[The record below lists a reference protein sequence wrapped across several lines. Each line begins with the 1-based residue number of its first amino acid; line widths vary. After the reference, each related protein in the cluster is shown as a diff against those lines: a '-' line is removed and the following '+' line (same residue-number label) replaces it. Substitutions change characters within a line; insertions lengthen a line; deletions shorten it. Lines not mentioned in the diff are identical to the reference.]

1 MRKLLTLVALVS
13 FGLFQ
18 QTINAQCADGEVE
31 FLISSS
37 GGDYP
42 GEKWLS
48 ITTEEN
54 GAGELI
60 WSQGNGTIG
69 NGAGLL
75 SNEPVCLMSNT
86 TYYINAYDQ
95 YDDSWDGTLY
105 EVTLNGVVI
114 ANNGGESPDDG
125 ADTDPSFN
133 WDGSEE
139 EFESSE
145 SFFFDGA
152 AKDFTAFSHPAQT
165 GDAVID
171 FDNKTV
177 DLEVSGSTDLSTLVV
192 DFSLSPLA
200 EAAVGGLAQEAGTT
214 ENDFNT
220 TVTYALTAFD
230 GSIEEWAVTVT
241 NATISSENDLLTFS
255 IDGVDA
261 VIDGNAFTL
270 DLPYSSFITNLT
282 PIFTSSEFSTVSV
295 GVDDQESGVSA
306 NDFTEPLV
314 YTIAAED
321 GSTQDYTVTVTVED
335 SEPGVVCSTAIE
347 LTLPIEDLD
356 GTTEG
361 SLDDYSELGGC
372 NDNYIGGDDLVYTF
386 TVEEAS
392 FLSGS
397 VSGSWTG
404 VSVMNGC
411 PGSGGSCI
419 AQGSGSTGGSFSD
432 QFIEAGDYYAI
443 VSTFPSPQFTTFTLN
458 LNASSATDFLS
469 FSFDEETGPAV
480 IDTENHTIDI
490 EVNIAAD
497 VNALIPSF
505 EASGTSEVYLADVIQ
520 ISEVTVNDY
529 ANTAV
534 YTVIAPDGIQQDWTI
549 NVTTA
554 TALSDQNEIISYAID
569 GNEAT
574 IEGTSITLAMPYTYD
589 ISDLTAD
596 FEVSP
601 FATVTIGINI
611 QISGATDNNFS
622 EGDLVYTVTAEDG
635 TTQDFIVS
643 VTVGEPGLGVI
654 CSSAEELVF
663 PTVELVGTTVGSDD
677 NYSNLDGCNESY
689 IGGDDYVYTF
699 TTEDGGILSGDITGS
714 WVGVSILDACPDD
727 GGTCLGQ
734 GSGSTGGSFSGVVL
748 ESGTYFVVVSSWPSP
763 QATTFTLNMD
773 LAPLSSETDF
783 LTFNL
788 EAQTGDAVIDTD
800 NHTIDVEISL
810 TADITSIIPT
820 FTISEYATITIGDD
834 EQISGTTE
842 NDYTNAV
849 VYTITAQDGTVQ
861 DWTITVTSATS
872 LSDSN
877 DLLTFTISGNE
888 AVIDGTDVS
897 LELPYNFDASSL
909 IADFT
914 VSPFAFATV
923 AGNDQESG
931 TTENDFSS
939 PVVYTITAEDGTTQD
954 YTVTVTV
961 LDPEPGVLCETAIDL
976 VLPAVDFVGNTEGS
990 GDDYTTTNGCN
1001 DSYIGGEDLV
1011 YSITVETTGLLSG
1024 SIVGTWT
1031 GVTVMDGCPD
1041 DENSSC
1047 VAQGTGSAGGS
1058 FTDEFIE
1065 PGTYYVIVSTYPSPQ
1080 ATSFTLNMDFTPVS
1094 VANDILSFSFEEETG
1109 AATIDA
1115 ENHTIEVE
1123 VGFTA
1128 DITNLVANFTI
1139 SDLATINLSGDNQE
1153 SGVTINDFSAPV
1165 IYTVMAESGAG
1176 QDWTVTVTSVATP
1189 WTFDIT
1195 ANSHT
1200 ILIPENLDTSLL
1212 EDVTIEVG
1220 DYFAVFYATDS
1231 GMMNAGVVEWTGTNT
1246 ALTAFGS
1253 DAGEN
1258 NGFQTG
1264 ETFMWMVWDT
1274 SEGVSYP
1281 ISVTYEPIA
1290 DSFTHQGEYA
1300 DNGISGLLSAI
1311 PYVEVFNQMEITF
1324 NDGWGIMSSFMMP
1337 NSPNFND
1344 AMASASNMYIMKN
1357 GLGDVYWPTFGINS
1371 IGDLTA
1377 GEGYFYNNVGDDTFI
1392 MGGTQ
1397 IIPEDTPLT
1406 FTEGWSIIG
1415 YLRTSGASIET
1426 LMQPIE
1432 DDIFIVKDEDGA
1444 VYWPAFDV
1452 NGIANMTPGKG
1463 YQLKMTNE
1471 VSYTYP
1477 SNQDELPMLRAAKVE
1492 NTVYTHQLKTANNM
1506 TIGIPTG
1513 SLEGGFVYGDEIGV
1527 FDASG
1532 TLVGSTVYA
1541 SGNMAVSVWGDDEIT
1556 TTTKEG
1562 MAVGEDVNFR
1572 LYRNGQ
1578 EYALALDQWDLGNGS
1593 YQTNAVMMVG
1603 NMRLSGAATT
1613 AVYELSQNEPN
1624 PSNASTRINFF
1635 VPENVEVNI
1644 TVYNMLGEQVAVL
1657 TNEQYETGYH
1667 NVLFNASSQGAGTYF
1682 YRMTAG
1688 TFTATKQMN
1697 IIK

>member
-18 QTINAQCADGEVE
+18 QTVNAQCADGELE

-37 GGDYP
+37 GGSYP

-54 GAGELI
+54 GEGELI

-75 SNEPVCLMSNT
+75 TDEPVCLMSNT

-105 EVTLNGVVI
+105 EVVLNGVVI
-114 ANNGGESPDDG
+114 ANNGGESPNDG
-125 ADTDPSFN
+125 QDTDPTFN

-145 SFFFDGA
+145 AFFFDA
-152 AKDFTAFSHPAQT
+152 SAKDFMSFSHPAQT

-171 FDNKTV
+171 LDNKTIA
-177 DLEVSGSTDLSTLVV
+177 LEVSGSTDLSTLVV
-192 DFSLSPLA
+192 NFSVSALA
-200 EAAVGGLAQEAGTT
+200 EVSVDGLDQETGTT
-214 ENDFNT
+214 ENNFSA
-220 TVTYALTAFD
+220 TVIYDVTAFD
-230 GSIEEWAVTVT
+230 GTIEQWSVTVT
-241 NATISSENDLLTFS
+241 NATVSSENELLTFS

-261 VIDGNAFTL
+261 VIDGNELAL
-270 DLPYSSFITNLT
+270 DLPYSSFITNLS
-282 PIFTSSEFSTVSV
+282 PIFTISDFATVTV
-295 GVDDQESGVSA
+295 NGDAQESGLSS
-306 NDFTEPLV
+306 NDFTNDVV
-314 YTIAAED
+314 YVVAAED
-321 GSTQDYTVTVTVED
+321 GSTQEYTISVTVEEAD
-335 SEPGVVCSTAIE
+335 PGVVCASAIE
-347 LTLPIEDLD
+347 LTLPVEDLD

-361 SLDDYSELGGC
+361 SLDDYTALEGC
-372 NDNYIGGDDLVYTF
+372 NSNYIGGDDLVYTF
-386 TVEEAS
+386 TLEEAS

-404 VSVMNGC
+404 VSIMDGC

-419 AQGSGSTGGSFSD
+419 AQGSGSAGGSFSD
-432 QFIEAGDYYAI
+432 EFLAAGDYYAI
-443 VSTFPSPQFTTFTLN
+443 VSTYPTPQATTFTLN
-458 LNASSATDFLS
+458 LNASPATDFLS
-469 FSFDEETGPAV
+469 FSFEEETGPAV

-490 EVNIAAD
+490 EVNVAAD
-497 VNALIPSF
+497 ITALIPIF
-505 EASGTSEVYLADVIQ
+505 EAAGISEVFLAGVLQ
-520 ISEVTVNDY
+520 ISEITSNDY
-529 ANTAV
+529 TNTV
-534 YTVIAPDGIQQDWTI
+534 IYTVVAPDGSEQDWTI
-549 NVTTA
+549 NVTAA
-554 TALSDQNEIISYAID
+554 TALSDQNDIISYSID

-574 IEGTSITLAMPYTYD
+574 IDGATITLELPYTYD
-589 ISDLTAD
+589 ASDLIAD
-596 FEVSP
+596 FEISP
-601 FATVTIGINI
+601 FATVAIGDDE
-611 QISGATDNNFS
+611 QVSGETSNNFT

-635 TTQDFIVS
+635 TTQDYIVS
-643 VTVGEPGLGVI
+643 VTVGEPGLGVV
-654 CSSAEELVF
+654 CATAEELTF
-663 PTVELVGTTVGSDD
+663 PTIDLAGTTVGSDD
-677 NYSNLDGCNESY
+677 NYTSLDGCNGNY

-699 TTEDGGILSGDITGS
+699 TTEDGGILSGTIVGS
-714 WVGVSILDACPDD
+714 WVGVSILDGCPDD
-727 GGTCLGQ
+727 GGSCLGQ
-734 GSGSTGGSFSGVVL
+734 GSGSAGGAFSDIVL
-748 ESGTYFVVVSSWPSP
+748 EPGTYYAIVSTWPSP
-763 QATTFTLNMD
+763 QSTTYTLNMD
-773 LAPLSSETDF
+773 LVPLSSETDI
-783 LTFNL
+783 LSFNL
-788 EAQTGDAVIDTD
+788 DEQTGDALIDNE
-800 NHTIDVEISL
+800 NHTIEVEISL
-810 TADITSIIPT
+810 TADITTITPN
-820 FTISEYATITIGDD
+820 FTISEYATIAIGDD

-842 NDYTNAV
+842 NDFTNPV
-849 VYTITAQDGTVQ
+849 VYTVTAQDGTVQ
-861 DWTITVTSATS
+861 DWTVTVTSATS

-877 DLLTFTISGNE
+877 DLLTFSVDGNE
-888 AVIDGTDVS
+888 AVIDGTEVS
-897 LELPYNFDASSL
+897 LELPYNYDASSL
-909 IADFT
+909 IASFT
-914 VSPFAFATV
+914 VSPFASATI
-923 AGNDQESG
+923 AGDDQESG
-931 TTENDFSS
+931 TTENDFTN
-939 PVVYTITAEDGTTQD
+939 PVVYTITAQDATTQD

-961 LDPEPGVLCETAIDL
+961 LDPEPGVLCETAIEL
-976 VLPAVDFVGNTEGS
+976 ELPAVDFVGNTEGS
-990 GDDYTTTNGCN
+990 GDDYTATNGCN
-1001 DSYIGGEDLV
+1001 NNYMGGDDLV

-1024 SIVGTWT
+1024 SIAGSWT

-1041 DENSSC
+1041 EEGSSC
-1047 VAQGTGSAGGS
+1047 IAQGTGFGGGS

-1065 PGTYYVIVSTYPSPQ
+1065 PGTYYVIVSTYPNPQ

-1094 VANDILSFSFEEETG
+1094 VANDILTFSFDEETG
-1109 AATIDA
+1109 AATIDM
-1115 ENHTIEVE
+1115 ENHTIAIE

-1139 SDLATINLSGDNQE
+1139 SDLATINIAGDDQE
-1153 SGVTINDFSAPV
+1153 SGVSVNDFSAPV
-1165 IYTVMAESGAG
+1165 VYTVEAESGDE
-1176 QDWTVTVTSVATP
+1176 QDWTVTVTGVDTP

-1195 ANSHT
+1195 GNSHT
-1200 ILIPENLDTSLL
+1200 ILIPEDLDTSLL
-1212 EDVTIEVG
+1212 EDVTIEAG
-1220 DYFAVFYATDS
+1220 DFFAVFYETES
-1231 GMMNAGVVEWTGTNT
+1231 GMESGGVVEWTGTNT
-1246 ALTAFGS
+1246 ALTAYGT

-1264 ETFMWMVWDT
+1264 ETFMWMIWDT
-1274 SEGVSYP
+1274 SEGMAYP
-1281 ISVTYEPIA
+1281 ISVTYEPIGV
-1290 DSFTHQGEYA
+1290 SFTHQGEYA
-1300 DNGISGLLSAI
+1300 ENGISGLLSAI
-1311 PYVEVFNQMEITF
+1311 PYVEVFDEMEITF

-1337 NSPNFND
+1337 DSPNFND
-1344 AMASASNMYIMKN
+1344 AMAPATSMYIMKN

-1377 GEGYFYNNVGDDTFI
+1377 GEGYFYNNVGEETFV
-1392 MGGTQ
+1392 MEGTQ
-1397 IIPEDTPLT
+1397 IIPEDTPLS
-1406 FTEGWSIIG
+1406 FTQGWSIIG
-1415 YLRTSGASIET
+1415 YLRTSAASIET

-1477 SNQDELPMLRAAKVE
+1477 SNQDELPMLRAAKVD

-1506 TIGIPTG
+1506 TIGIPAT

-1532 TLVGSTVYA
+1532 TLVGSTVYT

-1572 LYRNGQ
+1572 LYRDGQ

-1593 YQTNAVMMVG
+1593 YEKNAVMITG
-1603 NMRLSGAATT
+1603 NMRLSGAATN

-1624 PSNASTRINFF
+1624 PSNDLTRINFF
-1635 VPENVEVNI
+1635 VPENVQVSI
-1644 TVYNMLGEQVAVL
+1644 TVFNMLGEEVAVL

-1667 NVLFNASSQGAGTYF
+1667 NVIFNTSSQVAGTYF